1 MGNPTPNAFV
11 SAYKNY
17 WVKKSA
23 DSGKWEVLTRGTH
36 DNMGSIQLHPNFSGV
51 NTWYFYPAENI
62 VFTQIQLLDIAA
74 AVKTIEKRADTPSIF
89 KP

>member
-17 WVKKSA
+17 FVKKTT
-23 DSGKWEVLTRGTH
+23 DSKKWDVLNRGSR
-36 DNMGSIQLHPNFSGV
+36 DKVGIIQLLPDNKGGESWCFCSV
-51 NTWYFYPAENI
+51 KF
-62 VFTQIQLLDIAA
+62 VFTQVELLDIAA
-74 AVKTIEKRADTPSIF
+74 AVKTIEKRADAPSIF